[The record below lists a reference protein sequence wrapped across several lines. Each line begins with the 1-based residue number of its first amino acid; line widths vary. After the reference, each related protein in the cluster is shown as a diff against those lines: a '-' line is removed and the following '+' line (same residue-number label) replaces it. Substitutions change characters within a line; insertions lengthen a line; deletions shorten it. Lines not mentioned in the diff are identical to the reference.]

1 MVLLGL
7 IKTPYVIIYLRIVVI
22 IRLCSQMR
30 VVIVLIWRF
39 STKARLSND
48 TDAEVRSQCAETLA
62 LIPCEESE
70 SILVSLLDDAD
81 NLVRANAC
89 DSLKFSHSKLIVK
102 KLIFMLSDT
111 SYLVRGYATLTIA
124 DILANISEGQFSG
137 EVVQLFKNNEATEQ
151 SDWVKIAIYRSL
163 VMLGENEYFI
173 PFLNMLHSS
182 DYRNRIFVL
191 NIIDD
196 IPNHKK
202 EILNHLMKQQRE
214 EVISHIKQKIQEK
227 LEVFH

>member
-1 MVLLGL
+1 
-7 IKTPYVIIYLRIVVI
+7 
-22 IRLCSQMR
+22 
-30 VVIVLIWRF
+30 
-39 STKARLSND
+39 
-48 TDAEVRSQCAETLA
+48 
-62 LIPCEESE
+62 
-70 SILVSLLDDAD
+70 
-81 NLVRANAC
+81 
-89 DSLKFSHSKLIVK
+89 
-102 KLIFMLSDT
+102 MLSDT

-173 PFLNMLHSS
+173 PFINMLHSS

-202 EILNHLMKQQRE
+202 EILNHLMKQQRGE
-214 EVISHIKQKIQEK
+214 YKYEDAYIRLNLLAILNSLMVLFKESICPGVKVLISSTILRSISGFWLSEAKNSSGVISKYLQIYRKPSIEGRFCLFSICVIYPSFCPIDKLIFRAEIFFCERSCCTLAAIKSS
-227 LEVFH
+227 

>member
-1 MVLLGL
+1 MFKSTLEKLDYLLNL
-7 IKTPYVIIYLRIVVI
+7 DTEKQEIDFHIV
-22 IRLCSQMR
+22 RQ
-30 VVIVLIWRF
+30 
-39 STKARLSND
+39 LSND

-137 EVVQLFKNNEATEQ
+137 EVVQLFKNNEATEK

>member
-1 MVLLGL
+1 M
-7 IKTPYVIIYLRIVVI
+7 
-22 IRLCSQMR
+22 
-30 VVIVLIWRF
+30 
-39 STKARLSND
+39 
-48 TDAEVRSQCAETLA
+48 
-62 LIPCEESE
+62 
-70 SILVSLLDDAD
+70 
-81 NLVRANAC
+81 
-89 DSLKFSHSKLIVK
+89 
-102 KLIFMLSDT
+102 
-111 SYLVRGYATLTIA
+111 
-124 DILANISEGQFSG
+124 
-137 EVVQLFKNNEATEQ
+137 VQLFKNNEATEQ

-173 PFLNMLHSS
+173 PFINMLHSS

>member
-1 MVLLGL
+1 MFKSTLEKLDYLLNL
-7 IKTPYVIIYLRIVVI
+7 DTEKQEIDFHIV
-22 IRLCSQMR
+22 RQ
-30 VVIVLIWRF
+30 
-39 STKARLSND
+39 LSND

-70 SILVSLLDDAD
+70 SILVSLFDAD

>member
-1 MVLLGL
+1 
-7 IKTPYVIIYLRIVVI
+7 
-22 IRLCSQMR
+22 
-30 VVIVLIWRF
+30 
-39 STKARLSND
+39 
-48 TDAEVRSQCAETLA
+48 
-62 LIPCEESE
+62 
-70 SILVSLLDDAD
+70 
-81 NLVRANAC
+81 
-89 DSLKFSHSKLIVK
+89 
-102 KLIFMLSDT
+102 
-111 SYLVRGYATLTIA
+111 
-124 DILANISEGQFSG
+124 
-137 EVVQLFKNNEATEQ
+137 
-151 SDWVKIAIYRSL
+151 
-163 VMLGENEYFI
+163 MLGENEYFI